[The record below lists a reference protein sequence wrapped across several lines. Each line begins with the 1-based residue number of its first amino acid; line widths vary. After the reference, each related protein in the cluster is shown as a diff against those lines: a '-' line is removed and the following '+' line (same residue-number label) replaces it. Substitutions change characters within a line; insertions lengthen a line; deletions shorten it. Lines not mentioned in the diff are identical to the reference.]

1 MSKTTNKFSPEVR
14 ARAVRMI
21 LDHEGDYPSRW
32 SAAVSVADKIGCAL
46 QTLHEWVKKVRGR
59 QRQACWRA
67 NRYGRQA
74 EGAGTRGPRA
84 AAGQRDFS

>member
-32 SAAVSVADKIGCAL
+32 SAVVSVADKIGCAL
-46 QTLHEWVKKVRGR
+46 QTLQDWVTKAEVDTGIRVAERDLHRIHPVR
-59 QRQACWRA
+59 RA
-67 NRYGRQA
+67 L
-74 EGAGTRGPRA
+74 PW
-84 AAGQRDFS
+84 